1 MKFAIFSFYLVYTY
15 SVFLKNEIKI
25 KPDQRSQK
33 KKASKNEKE
42 IKPLQNSK

>member
-1 MKFAIFSFYLVYTY
+1 MKESD
-15 SVFLKNEIKI
+15 SENRNELKN

-33 KKASKNEKE
+33 KKTSKNEKE

>member
-1 MKFAIFSFYLVYTY
+1 MKESD
-15 SVFLKNEIKI
+15 SENKNEIKI

>member
-1 MKFAIFSFYLVYTY
+1 MKESDSENRNELMKNFID
-15 SVFLKNEIKI
+15 LKN